1 MYVYIYVCIY
11 LIINIYIYNINNQH
25 LEIPWFSAKHTQKS
39 GCQMDLGQVAQAIMP
54 MCHDS
59 AFATLILKRG
69 PKREQKTWKIPKTRP
84 KALSSYVMLDIAW
97 NRNPP

>member
-1 MYVYIYVCIY
+1 
-11 LIINIYIYNINNQH
+11 
-25 LEIPWFSAKHTQKS
+25 
-39 GCQMDLGQVAQAIMP
+39 MDLGQVAQAIMP

-84 KALSSYVMLDIAW
+84 KALSSYVMLDIA
-97 NRNPP
+97 